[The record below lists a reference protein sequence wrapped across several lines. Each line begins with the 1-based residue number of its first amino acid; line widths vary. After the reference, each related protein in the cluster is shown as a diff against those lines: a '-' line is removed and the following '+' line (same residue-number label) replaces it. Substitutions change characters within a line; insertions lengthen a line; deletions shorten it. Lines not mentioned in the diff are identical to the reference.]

1 MRSPGAPQT
10 LRLSPWLLTLLGL
23 CSFPRKDGFEEEVD
37 GDVGKGKDISQE
49 INCPEY
55 RIVLA
60 EAEEGEW
67 REAPAHPNDCIE
79 L

>member
-1 MRSPGAPQT
+1 M
-10 LRLSPWLLTLLGL
+10 
-23 CSFPRKDGFEEEVD
+23 D

-79 L
+79 LEEDEVEGLEMGMIQKASQTLVALNNRVELIN